1 MPEIKKVALEDFVKQ
16 PKDSNALVTLNEE
29 ELFIFVKDAKEI
41 LQIIKPKKVSPKE
54 AACTEK

>member
-16 PKDSNALVTLNEE
+16 PKDSNALVMLNEA

-41 LQIIKPKKVSPKE
+41 LQIIKPKKVSQKE
-54 AACTEK
+54 AKCTEK